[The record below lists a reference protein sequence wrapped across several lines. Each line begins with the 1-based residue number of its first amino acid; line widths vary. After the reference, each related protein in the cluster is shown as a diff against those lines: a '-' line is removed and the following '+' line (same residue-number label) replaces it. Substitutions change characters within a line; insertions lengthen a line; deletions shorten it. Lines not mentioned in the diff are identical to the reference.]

1 MNEPSPPTLL
11 AVLAHPDDEV
21 LCAGTLLAQRA
32 AGSRVVVLWLTRG
45 EMTDAFGPLPVAEVA
60 ERRMELGMQ
69 VVECLGVEGRFLSF
83 PDSAVQATPE
93 AGDEV
98 ARVMAEIQPK
108 GLLTWGD
115 AWARG
120 FRHPDHQATGKI
132 ARDAVNFARIS
143 RVVTPEQP
151 HRAFCPVF
159 TMRGAHST
167 LPTVALDVSG
177 YADKIFE
184 VAEVYR
190 RAIGFGAPEWLEG
203 RLRSAGDRWDRN
215 LVEEFD
221 AWETGSGLVDQL
233 LPHQDG
239 PFYHHPE
246 RET

>member
-1 MNEPSPPTLL
+1 M
-11 AVLAHPDDEV
+11 
-21 LCAGTLLAQRA
+21 GR
-32 AGSRVVVLWLTRG
+32 
-45 EMTDAFGPLPVAEVA
+45 
-60 ERRMELGMQ
+60 
-69 VVECLGVEGRFLSF
+69 CLG
-83 PDSAVQATPE
+83 
-93 AGDEV
+93 
-98 ARVMAEIQPK
+98 
-108 GLLTWGD
+108 
-115 AWARG
+115 RG

-221 AWETGSGLVDQL
+221 AGKPGPDWSISSYPIKTGHFIITPRGRLESDRGRARFANVNPLRGEDAEL
-233 LPHQDG
+233 RTHAPCPLIPPSSTRPPSRG
-239 PFYHHPE
+239 
-246 RET
+246 

>member
-1 MNEPSPPTLL
+1 MSPESPPTLL

-45 EMTDAFGPLPVAEVA
+45 EMTDAFGTLPTAEVA
-60 ERRMELGMQ
+60 DRRMELGLR
-69 VVECLGVEGRFLSF
+69 VADCLDVEGRFLSF
-83 PDSAVQATPE
+83 PDSSVQATPE
-93 AGDEV
+93 AGHEI
-98 ARVMAEIQPK
+98 ARVIAEIKPS
-108 GLLTWGD
+108 GLITWGD

-132 ARDAVNFARIS
+132 ARDAVNFARITK
-143 RVVTPEQP
+143 VVAPEGS
-151 HRAFCPVF
+151 HRAFCPIF
-159 TMRGAHST
+159 TLRGVHSG
-167 LPTVALDVSG
+167 LPIVALDVG
-177 YADKIFE
+177 EYAEAIFE
-184 VAEVYR
+184 VAEIYR

-203 RLRSAGDRWDRN
+203 RLRSAGRRWDRD

-233 LPHQDG
+233 LPHRDG
-239 PFYHHPE
+239 PFHHHPE